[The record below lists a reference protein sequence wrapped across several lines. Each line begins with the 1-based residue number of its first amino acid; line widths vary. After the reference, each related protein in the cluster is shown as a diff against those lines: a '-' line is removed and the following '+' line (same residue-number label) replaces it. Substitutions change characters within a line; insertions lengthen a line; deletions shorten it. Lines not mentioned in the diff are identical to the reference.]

1 MDPLVHFAVWSVSTV
16 GLSPDKQFSLSTG
29 GGHSFTFSYKP
40 LCAFASDLGVLIVV
54 AASIFATLYV
64 GRGFGGE

>member
-1 MDPLVHFAVWSVSTV
+1 M
-16 GLSPDKQFSLSTG
+16 STG